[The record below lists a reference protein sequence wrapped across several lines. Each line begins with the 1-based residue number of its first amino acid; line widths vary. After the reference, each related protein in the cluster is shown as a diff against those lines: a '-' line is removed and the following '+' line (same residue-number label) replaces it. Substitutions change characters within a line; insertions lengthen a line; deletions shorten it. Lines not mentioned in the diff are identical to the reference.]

1 MITMNSIALCARSIK
16 AIGLFG
22 MIFLLITGCAEK
34 KPEFRSVDI
43 TGADYA
49 LDFSLPDVNGQ
60 TKTLADFKGK
70 AVVLFFGFAQCP
82 DVCPTTMAEISAV
95 KKSLGKEGEKVTAV
109 FVTVDPERDT
119 SQVLKAYMESF
130 DASFT
135 ALRGTP
141 EQTAALAKYFKIYY
155 KKVEGKTSSSY
166 TIDHTA
172 ASFVFDPQGKIRLY
186 TRYGMGAQAL
196 AEDLKILLK

>member
-1 MITMNSIALCARSIK
+1 MKSIAQRLAFMPATIVLCAFF
-16 AIGLFG
+16 LF
-22 MIFLLITGCAEK
+22 LTGCGEK

-49 LDFSLPDVNGQ
+49 KDFALPDVNGQ
-60 TKTLADFKGK
+60 TKTIADFKGK

-82 DVCPTTMAEISAV
+82 DVCPTTMAEIAAV

-119 SQVLKAYMESF
+119 PQVLKAYMESF
-130 DASFT
+130 DPSFT
-135 ALRGTP
+135 ALRGSP
-141 EQTAALAKYFKIYY
+141 EQTAALAKYYKIYY
-155 KKVEGKTSSSY
+155 KKVEGKTATSY

-172 ASFVFDPQGKIRLY
+172 ASFVYDPQGKLRLY

-196 AEDLKILLK
+196 EQDLLQLLK

>member
-1 MITMNSIALCARSIK
+1 MNLIALRARFITGT
-16 AIGLFG
+16 ALFC
-22 MIFLLITGCAEK
+22 IFFSLLAGCAEK

-43 TGADYA
+43 TGAQHA
-49 LDFSLPDVNGQ
+49 QDFALPDVNGQ

-82 DVCPTTMAEISAV
+82 DVCPTTMAEIAAV

-119 SQVLKAYMESF
+119 PQVLKAYMESF
-130 DASFT
+130 DPSFT

-155 KKVEGKTSSSY
+155 KKVEGKTPTSY

-172 ASFVFDPQGKIRLY
+172 ASFVYDPQGKIRLY
-186 TRYGMGAQAL
+186 TRYGMGAAAL
-196 AEDLKILLK
+196 TEDLKILLK

>member
-1 MITMNSIALCARSIK
+1 MPAIAFFCTS
-16 AIGLFG
+16 
-22 MIFLLITGCAEK
+22 FLLLTGCAEK
-34 KPEFRSVDI
+34 KAEFRSVDI

-49 LDFSLPDVNGQ
+49 KDFALPDVNGQ
-60 TKTLADFKGK
+60 TKTMADFKGK

-82 DVCPTTMAEISAV
+82 DVCPTTMAEIAAV

-109 FVTVDPERDT
+109 FITVDPERDT
-119 SQVLKAYMESF
+119 PQVLKAYMESF
-130 DASFT
+130 DPTFT

-141 EQTAALAKYFKIYY
+141 EQTVALAKYFKIYY
-155 KKVEGKTSSSY
+155 KKVDGKTPTSY
-166 TIDHTA
+166 TVDHTA
-172 ASFVFDPQGKIRLY
+172 ASFVYDSQGKLRLY

>member
-1 MITMNSIALCARSIK
+1 MKSIALRAIYMP
-16 AIGLFG
+16 AIGLF
-22 MIFLLITGCAEK
+22 LLILMLMAGCAEK

-43 TGADYA
+43 TGVDYA
-49 LDFSLPDVNGQ
+49 KDFALPDVNGQ

-82 DVCPTTMAEISAV
+82 DVCPTTMAEIASV
-95 KKSLGKEGEKVTAV
+95 KKSLGKDGEKVTAV

-119 SQVLKAYMESF
+119 PQVLKAYMESF
-130 DASFT
+130 DPSFT
-135 ALRGTP
+135 ALRGAP
-141 EQTAALAKYFKIYY
+141 EQTAAMAKAFKIYY
-155 KKVEGKTSSSY
+155 KKVDGKTPTSY

-172 ASFVFDPQGKIRLY
+172 AAFVYDPTGKLRLY

-196 AEDLKILLK
+196 ADDLKILLR

>member
-1 MITMNSIALCARSIK
+1 MNTMKSIALRAVYMPAIIAFCAFS
-16 AIGLFG
+16 
-22 MIFLLITGCAEK
+22 MLLAGCGEK

-49 LDFSLPDVNGQ
+49 KDFALPDVNGQ
-60 TKTLADFKGK
+60 TKTIADFKGK

-82 DVCPTTMAEISAV
+82 DVCPTTMAEIAAV

-119 SQVLKAYMESF
+119 PQVLKAYMESF
-130 DASFT
+130 DPSFT

-141 EQTAALAKYFKIYY
+141 EQTAALAKYYKIYY
-155 KKVEGKTSSSY
+155 KKVEGKTATSY

-172 ASFVFDPQGKIRLY
+172 ASFVYDPQGKLRLY

-196 AEDLKILLK
+196 EQDLLQLLK